1 MHIFLLNTFNSVG
14 LPVKCY
20 FLSVPLL
27 HSFNSNCSFVTLFFL
42 ILFPLRH
49 FLGISKVLHSRW
61 FYWILFLSVYLFCL
75 SVCLYF
81 NGLGD
86 GQHFM
91 FFYWPTNNNI
101 LSAEGVFDPKLLL
114 FCERILTKLTS
125 KVSPFNLNEIELTI
139 GIT

>member
-27 HSFNSNCSFVTLFFL
+27 HSFNCNSSFVTLFLNFISLKTLPWYKQSSTFSL
-42 ILFPLRH
+42 ILLN
-49 FLGISKVLHSRW
+49 LVLVC
-61 FYWILFLSVYLFCL
+61 LFVCL

-101 LSAEGVFDPKLLL
+101 LSTDGVFDPKLLL

-139 GIT
+139 GIA